1 MRLDNDMST
10 FDFEDTHRAS
20 SSREDWDMN
29 IFDCDIADS
38 YNTDD
43 SRSLSR
49 EASHRD
55 ELCSTNRLC
64 ENDDYK
70 PITGYPNYII
80 NRNGVIRNINRDNQ
94 LKHIFSKRGGG
105 PRVSL
110 SKNGERRSFLVS
122 KLLISVFKF
131 FNFNLSEARV
141 DVYYKDHNPRN
152 ISLENIYADI
162 HSY

>member
-10 FDFEDTHRAS
+10 FDF
-20 SSREDWDMN
+20 EDWDMN

-49 EASHRD
+49 EA
-55 ELCSTNRLC
+55 RLC

>member
-10 FDFEDTHRAS
+10 FDF
-20 SSREDWDMN
+20 EDWDMN

-43 SRSLSR
+43 S
-49 EASHRD
+49 
-55 ELCSTNRLC
+55 TNCLC

-94 LKHIFSKRGGG
+94 LKHTFPKRGGG

-110 SKNGERRSFLVS
+110 SKNGKGRSFLVS